1 MFNLGLFY
9 DESKLKSNLQMA
21 VIRMQLHVNK
31 KNAGINVLKK
41 EVAKLLENDA
51 IEKARIKA
59 ESIIREDFYIE
70 AYNLLEMYCDLGVQR
85 IKYITSCS
93 EVPVDLKQAI
103 SSLIWSADRM
113 DIDELVEVKRQF
125 SKKFGSSFMN
135 LVESNPN
142 DAMVSDRVMHKLSVI
157 PPDFQLV
164 TKYLCNIARE
174 YNIDI
179 VETKLGLPE
188 AGPIPTPS
196 GFSIPMAPGYPLFI
210 LYIYYFLPDNFK
222 YNK

>member
-9 DESKLKSNLQMA
+9 DESKLKSSLSMA

-31 KNAGINVLKK
+31 KNTIINGLKK
-41 EVAKLLENDA
+41 EVAKLLENDS

-59 ESIIREDFYIE
+59 ESIIREDFNIE

-85 IKYITSCS
+85 IKYITSCK

-113 DIDELVEVKRQF
+113 DIDELIEVKRQF
-125 SKKFGSSFMN
+125 SKKFGSSYIK
-135 LVESNPN
+135 LVECNPS
-142 DAMVSDRVMHKLSVI
+142 DAMVSDRVIHKLSVV

-174 YNIDI
+174 WNIDI

-188 AGPIPTPS
+188 TGPIPTPS
-196 GFSIPMAPGYPLFI
+196 GFSIPMAPGSFI
-210 LYIYYFLPDNFK
+210 FFASPIFLLIISK
-222 YNK
+222 L